1 MEDGAPWGAWG
12 VLEVVWWRC
21 EHVCTAFVLGGG
33 GWRTWERWAPAWRK
47 CCTLVGFIS
56 LCDWS
61 SGHGTMRP
69 EGAWLGQGS
78 SREQGMLRTTSG

>member
-33 GWRTWERWAPAWRK
+33 GVEDMGKMGTRLEVVLYPS
-47 CCTLVGFIS
+47 GFHKP
-56 LCDWS
+56 L
-61 SGHGTMRP
+61 
-69 EGAWLGQGS
+69 
-78 SREQGMLRTTSG
+78 